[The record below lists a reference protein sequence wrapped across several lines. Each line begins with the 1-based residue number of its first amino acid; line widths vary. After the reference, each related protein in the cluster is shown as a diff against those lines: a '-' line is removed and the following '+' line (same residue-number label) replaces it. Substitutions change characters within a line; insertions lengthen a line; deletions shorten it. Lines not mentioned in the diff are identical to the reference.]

1 MKIKGRKRDKPAK
14 TNPLG
19 VSEQV
24 TEDYFD
30 ESYSPKSDKPKA
42 DEIDIDF
49 GNMTFEDATEKASS
63 GNNTPIEAQEV
74 EDEDLGDVATSDEL
88 YHIKEEQKKVD
99 NQVLDAVDSSMSEI
113 KTSMS
118 DVILKQAQVL
128 EKNAD
133 SMQSMQEN
141 LTTVVK
147 SQSEM
152 VSSISKAI
160 DKRLSQQDAYVSG
173 LVEDRISNAVDNSVA
188 QVINED
194 LKGVKKSR
202 FFKKVMERL
211 KSILLCGIVLFILY
225 CLISNSHIR
234 ARIGLVFT
242 DLKNGIVETLTDGE
256 VTSNKTIKDLGVNLH
271 KINTTYYD
279 ETGKEISEEE
289 YLKRVNE
296 GSTETFDIN
305 E

>member
-1 MKIKGRKRDKPAK
+1 MKIKGRKRDRTLNNKS
-14 TNPLG
+14 NG
-19 VSEQV
+19 VSEAV

-49 GNMTFEDATEKASS
+49 GNMTFEDAMEKVSS
-63 GNNTPIEAQEV
+63 DNKKPIEAQEV

-99 NQVLDAVDSSMSEI
+99 NQVLEAVDSSMSEI
-113 KTSMS
+113 KTSMN

-160 DKRLSQQDAYVSG
+160 DKRLSQQDTYVSG
-173 LVEDRISNAVDNSVA
+173 LVEDKVGVAVDEVVYDAVA
-188 QVINED
+188 KPIQKQNKKRRKKKNKEKLWGMIKFLIVALICFFLYSNE
-194 LKGVKKSR
+194 
-202 FFKKVMERL
+202 
-211 KSILLCGIVLFILY
+211 GIRI
-225 CLISNSHIR
+225 
-234 ARIGLVFT
+234 RIGLVAT
-242 DLKNGIVETLTDGE
+242 DIKNIIVDALTGE
-256 VTSNKTIKDLGVNLH
+256 EVSTNKLVYDLGIKLH
-271 KINTTYYD
+271 KINTVYYD
-279 ETGKEISEEE
+279 ESGKEISAEE
-289 YLKRVNE
+289 YYKRLNE
-296 GSTETFDIN
+296 KSTETFNIDD
-305 E
+305 